1 MKVVFVFFAVWMVM
15 VGAQTI
21 SPCITS
27 CVTQFCPKG
36 VSDVECYCYGLSA
49 KDIAQ
54 CIPVRCTSMVQ
65 ADNLWNQFCECP
77 QLLFSSE
84 ISDCLVGGFIPS
96 TNTTLAYSGTTTGTK
111 SFYGVPTNGYSGCVN
126 CECDRHE

>member
-36 VSDVECYCYGLSA
+36 VSDTECYCYGLSA

-54 CIPVRCTSMVQ
+54 CIPVRCTSMEQ
-65 ADNLWNQFCECP
+65 ADNLWNQFCKHP
-77 QLLFSSE
+77 QLLFWG
-84 ISDCLVGGFIPS
+84 DFL
-96 TNTTLAYSGTTTGTK
+96 T
-111 SFYGVPTNGYSGCVN
+111 
-126 CECDRHE
+126 RW